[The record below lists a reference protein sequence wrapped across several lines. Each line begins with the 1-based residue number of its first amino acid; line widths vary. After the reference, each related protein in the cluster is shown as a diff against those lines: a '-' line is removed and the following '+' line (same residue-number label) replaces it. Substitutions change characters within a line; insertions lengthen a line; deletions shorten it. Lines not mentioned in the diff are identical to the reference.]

1 MPLLLSHN
9 QRCSPRARSSFRW
22 PGLAAR
28 WKSPR
33 LIGLRVCLNGA
44 DRRIT
49 QVHQAQK
56 IEHLRS
62 FETVLGVQLV
72 DSFVDGSFELSLIL
86 LFFFLFKPMSPT
98 SDLMEANA

>member
-1 MPLLLSHN
+1 M
-9 QRCSPRARSSFRW
+9 
-22 PGLAAR
+22 
-28 WKSPR
+28 
-33 LIGLRVCLNGA
+33 
-44 DRRIT
+44 
-49 QVHQAQK
+49 HQAQK

-72 DSFVDGSFELSLIL
+72 GSFVDGSFELSLIL